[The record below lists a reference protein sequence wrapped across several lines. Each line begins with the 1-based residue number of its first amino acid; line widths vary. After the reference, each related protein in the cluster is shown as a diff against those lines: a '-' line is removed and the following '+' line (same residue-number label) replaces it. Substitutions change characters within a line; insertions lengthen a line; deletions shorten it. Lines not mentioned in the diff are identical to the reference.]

1 MRLRLTIAAGVWVA
15 SLGAVASQRP
25 LTPSA
30 MREHAAIGYSKTPP
44 ADPVAELG
52 RRLEAGEIQLAFR
65 PENGYLESVL
75 AALDVPVTSQMLVFS
90 KTSFQAPRISPQNPR
105 AIYFNDAV
113 AVGWVRGGEV
123 LEFIGHDPRQGAMF
137 YTLEQSTSKPPR
149 VTRNMACVQCH
160 TFADTMDVPSM
171 FTGSVFPGPTGV
183 PWDAPGNS
191 TDHRTPFEFR
201 WGGWFVTGHHPI
213 ERHVGNVTFP
223 EGGDYTTPITQ
234 ATIQVDSLESRFDP
248 TGYPAAGS
256 DITALLLMNH
266 QARMVSLMTR
276 IGWDVR
282 LGSQAS
288 RRLTESAEELV
299 DYLLFVHEA
308 PLPGPITGNGFAKDF
323 AARGIRDSKGRSLR
337 DLDLTSRLLRYPCS
351 PLIYSAV
358 FDAMPEAAR
367 EAVYARLWTV
377 LAGEPKGAVYDRL
390 SASDRQAILE
400 ILRETKRGLPSYF
413 FASS

>member
-1 MRLRLTIAAGVWVA
+1 MRSRLIIAVGVWVA
-15 SLGAVASQRP
+15 SLGAVAGQRA

-30 MREHAAIGYSKTPP
+30 MREHAAIGYSKTAP

-52 RRLEAGEIQLAFR
+52 RQLEAGEIELAFR
-65 PENGYLESVL
+65 SENGYLESVL
-75 AALDVPVTSQMLVFS
+75 KALDVPVTSQMLVFS

-105 AIYFNDAV
+105 AIFFNDTV

-123 LEFIGHDPRQGAMF
+123 LEFIGYDPRQGAMF
-137 YTLEQSTSKPPR
+137 YTMEQSAGKPPKLN
-149 VTRNMACVQCH
+149 RNMACVQCH
-160 TFADTMDVPSM
+160 TFADTLDVPSM

-201 WGGWFVTGHHPI
+201 WGGWFVTGHHRI
-213 ERHVGNVTFP
+213 EQHVGNVTFP
-223 EGGDYTTPITQ
+223 DSGDYSTPITP
-234 ATIQVDSLESRFDP
+234 ATIQADSLEGRFDA

-256 DITALLLMNH
+256 DIAAMLLMNH
-266 QARMVSLMTR
+266 QARMLSLMTR

-282 LGSQAS
+282 LGSESS
-288 RRLTESAEELV
+288 RRLNESAEELV
-299 DYLLFVHEA
+299 DYMLFAHEA

-323 AARGIRDSKGRSLR
+323 AARGVRDSKGRSLR
-337 DLDLTSRLLRYPCS
+337 DLDLTSRLMRYPCS

-358 FDAMPEAAR
+358 FDGMPDAAR
-367 EAVYARLWTV
+367 EAVYARLWAV
-377 LAGEPKGAVYDRL
+377 LSGEAKGAAHARL
-390 SASDRQAILE
+390 SAADRQAILE
-400 ILRETKRGLPSYF
+400 ILRETKRGLPSFF